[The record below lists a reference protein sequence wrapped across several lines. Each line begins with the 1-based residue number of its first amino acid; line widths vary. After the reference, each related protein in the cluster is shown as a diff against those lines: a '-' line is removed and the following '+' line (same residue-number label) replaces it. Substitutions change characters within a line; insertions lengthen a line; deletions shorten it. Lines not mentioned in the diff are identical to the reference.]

1 MPPPCFRKRIGSSL
15 KIDAVKHVPA
25 LTVTAVNHL
34 SDQLRRA
41 AALEEDFEMAEALRL
56 MTLQVNIG
64 DDGEN

>member
-1 MPPPCFRKRIGSSL
+1 M